1 MEYFLREDILKIEI
15 VIGMVA
21 ADGGAGSIVDA

>member
-1 MEYFLREDILKIEI
+1 MEYFPREDIQKIEI
-15 VIGMVA
+15 VIRSVA